1 LWAILLIP
9 AWLCMQQETEIRTL
23 TWIVTVILLLL
34 LFCWLGMLV
43 WNKKYRLLLK
53 KTIAPVSRL
62 LRGGWDRWDVIVAA
76 AFLLVLSV
84 WIFCPMPFSET
95 YDTPERVVSYL
106 QEGRFFAGNILT
118 GEPVQTDVSWL
129 DSAQALPALYACVC
143 SLFRIPVMSLLYI
156 VLPVPYLLLIFAVQ
170 KELAACFF
178 PKQKWL
184 QALFILSFA
193 LLTVFGGRAYM
204 NTSYGILYFWYEGT
218 VLFSNVV
225 LPLCFLFFLQK
236 KPPIFWI
243 LLILDAIL
251 LAGFA
256 KGIAVLAAAVC
267 CLVCAHIL
275 ERVTEGLRGGRC
287 RLWK

>member
-1 LWAILLIP
+1 
-9 AWLCMQQETEIRTL
+9 
-23 TWIVTVILLLL
+23 
-34 LFCWLGMLV
+34 MLV

-95 YDTPERVVSYL
+95 YDTPERVVSYV

-118 GEPVQTDVSWL
+118 GEPAQTEVSWL
-129 DSAQALPALYACVC
+129 DSAQALPALYACLC
-143 SLFRIPVMSLLYI
+143 SLFRIPVIKLLYI
-156 VLPVPYLLLIFAVQ
+156 VLPIPYLLLIFAVQ

-178 PKQKWL
+178 PKEKWL
-184 QALFILSFA
+184 HVLFILSFA
-193 LLTVFGGRAYM
+193 LLTIFGGRAYM
-204 NTSYGILYFWYEGT
+204 NTSYGILYFWYEGA

-225 LPLCFLFFLQK
+225 LPACFLFFLQK
-236 KPPIFWI
+236 KPPLFGV

-251 LAGFA
+251 LAGAA
-256 KGIAVLAAAVC
+256 KAAAVLAVQIICFA
-267 CLVCAHIL
+267 CACIL
-275 ERVTEGLRGGRC
+275 EKVTERLRGGRC